1 MRPENPFSPGPAN
14 APPVLAGR
22 EAWLGEFAAQ
32 LDRAKRGVSGTPRI
46 LLGVRGVGKTVLLQQ
61 FVLAA
66 RKEGFAAVRLTVDP
80 DPTRSLLV
88 QLAEE
93 VSFLVD
99 QLHEK
104 RAPGRSSKA
113 AITSGKASINFGV
126 FSAEATGETTK
137 KRPMTLNEIL
147 RFLAWEAVRNG
158 RGVAIMVDE
167 LHDASIPDLR
177 AFGRAVQ
184 ETSAEKMP
192 IVWVGAGLP
201 VLQHRAPEAGAT
213 SFTER
218 ADWAHVPFLTSSQT
232 RTALEDPVR
241 QAGAEFD
248 RSALDLLVD
257 TAGGYPYIVQVLGS
271 HVWDAA
277 GRSDTITLRHAK
289 AGIVAAYEQLD
300 RGLYGLR
307 WAKCTPREQM
317 ILAAIANI
325 ENTSGQQ
332 EVKIGD
338 VARMLNLNTSQLSSV
353 RERLF
358 RKEAI
363 EAAGHGC
370 VRFTLPGLG
379 ASILRNIALT
389 PRPLAAKT
397 HMVEVPAKGN
407 RAAKARD

>member
-1 MRPENPFSPGPAN
+1 MRPDNPFSPGPAN

-32 LDRAKRGVSGTPRI
+32 VDRAKRGVSGTPRI

-66 RKEGFAAVRLTVDP
+66 RREGFAAVRLTIDP
-80 DPTRSLLV
+80 DSSRSLLV
-88 QLAEE
+88 QLSEE
-93 VSFLVD
+93 VPFLID

-104 RAPGRSSKA
+104 RTPGRSSKA
-113 AITSGKASINFGV
+113 TITSAKASLNLGV
-126 FSAEATGETTK
+126 FSAEATGETARTT
-137 KRPMTLNEIL
+137 PTTLNGIL
-147 RFLAWEAVRNG
+147 RYLAREAVKSG

-167 LHDASIPDLR
+167 LHDASVPDLR

-201 VLQHRAPEAGAT
+201 VLHHRAPEAGAT

-218 ADWAHVPFLTSSQT
+218 ADWAHVPFLTPSQT

-241 QAGAEFD
+241 QTGAEFD
-248 RSALDLLVD
+248 RAALDLLVD
-257 TAGGYPYIVQVLGS
+257 TAAGYPYIVQVLGS

-277 GRSDTITLRHAK
+277 GQSETITLRHAK

-307 WAKCTPREQM
+307 WAKCAPREQS
-317 ILAAIANI
+317 ILAAIATI
-325 ENTSGQQ
+325 ERTSGRQDV
-332 EVKIGD
+332 EIGD
-338 VARMLNLNTSQLSSV
+338 VARMLNLKTSQLSSV

-358 RKEAI
+358 RKEVI
-363 EAAGHGC
+363 EAAGRGR

-389 PRPLAAKT
+389 PPLAAKT
-397 HMVEVPAKGN
+397 RGVEVQARGN
-407 RAAKARD
+407 RTAKARD

>member
-1 MRPENPFSPGPAN
+1 MRPDNPFSPGPAN

-32 LDRAKRGVSGTPRI
+32 LDRAQRGVSGTPRI

-66 RKEGFAAVRLTVDP
+66 RKKGFAAVRLTIDP

-93 VSFLVD
+93 VPFLVD
-99 QLHEK
+99 QLHER
-104 RAPGRSSKA
+104 RAPGRASKA
-113 AITSGKASINFGV
+113 AITSAKASINFGV
-126 FSAEATGETTK
+126 FSAEATGEMTGTQ
-137 KRPMTLNEIL
+137 PTTLNGIL
-147 RFLAWEAVRNG
+147 RFLAREAVRNG

-218 ADWAHVPFLTSSQT
+218 ADWAPVPFLTASQT

-277 GRSDTITLRHAK
+277 GQSDTITLRHAK

-325 ENTSGQQ
+325 ENSSGQQ
-332 EVKIGD
+332 EVEIGD
-338 VARMLNLNTSQLSSV
+338 VARMLNVTTPQLSSV

-358 RKEAI
+358 RKEVI
-363 EAAGHGC
+363 EAAGRGSI
-370 VRFTLPGLG
+370 RFTLPGLG
-379 ASILRNIALT
+379 ASILRNVALT
-389 PRPLAAKT
+389 PRPLTAESRR
-397 HMVEVPAKGN
+397 VGVPTKGN
-407 RAAKARD
+407 RAPKARD

>member
-1 MRPENPFSPGPAN
+1 MRAENPFSPGPAN

-88 QLAEE
+88 QLGEE

-99 QLHEK
+99 QLHAR
-104 RAPGRSSKA
+104 RAPGRSAKA
-113 AITSGKASINFGV
+113 AITSAKASINFGV
-126 FSAEATGETTK
+126 FSAEATGEPTD
-137 KRPMTLNEIL
+137 KRPTTLNGIL
-147 RFLAWEAVRNG
+147 RYLALEAVKSG

-201 VLQHRAPEAGAT
+201 VLQYRAPEAGAT

-218 ADWAHVPFLTSSQT
+218 ADWAHVPFLTASQT

-257 TAGGYPYIVQVLGS
+257 TAAGYPYIVQVLGS

-277 GRSDTITLRHAK
+277 GKSNTVTLRHAK

-307 WAKCTPREQM
+307 WAKCTPREQT
-317 ILAAIANI
+317 ILAAIASI
-325 ENTSGQQ
+325 ENASGRQ
-332 EVKIGD
+332 EVEIGD
-338 VARMLNLNTSQLSSV
+338 VARMLNVTTPQLSSA

-358 RKEAI
+358 RKEVI
-363 EAAGHGC
+363 EAAGRGSI
-370 VRFTLPGLG
+370 RFTLPGLG

-389 PRPLAAKT
+389 PRPLTAKSDEIEVAAKR
-397 HMVEVPAKGN
+397 N
-407 RAAKARD
+407 RRAKARD